1 MGGEALGKA
10 SFSVSSTG
18 HRWVHVGN
26 SFRLF
31 KMACFVN
38 GAGLRLPTES
48 RRVCASRNKVASVRM
63 QESGRKEIVSNT
75 TSVWEE
81 TVTSLQNAF
90 PEYSEEEVDT
100 VLMACGGEET
110 LALEKLASMSQM
122 NRLRGEELKAYEGRV
137 SLLEEGRLRREAT
150 GSAKDFFK
158 SHVEVEGSYVDQ
170 GYVDDQADTMG
181 SIKKAFGGIFGF
193 GKSDKEEKGEAKA
206 QSKEIVGRDE

>member
-1 MGGEALGKA
+1 
-10 SFSVSSTG
+10 
-18 HRWVHVGN
+18 
-26 SFRLF
+26 
-31 KMACFVN
+31 
-38 GAGLRLPTES
+38 
-48 RRVCASRNKVASVRM
+48 
-63 QESGRKEIVSNT
+63 
-75 TSVWEE
+75 
-81 TVTSLQNAF
+81 
-90 PEYSEEEVDT
+90 
-100 VLMACGGEET
+100 MACGGEET